1 MPTSGEQEKK
11 VIIHNKSWNNQLFYT
26 LSLSPLS
33 NYSLSLTPYTNLRL
47 QSIPQVRDP
56 NSNYGEIQGI
66 SQH

>member
-26 LSLSPLS
+26 LALSPLS